1 MIPGNVNRDLK
12 AVVDVA
18 IQDYKGELH
27 SFHCA
32 LDTGFNGFI
41 ALPAHVIQRLELVQ
55 SEIRRT
61 VLLDAVEIL
70 LPLYWGTMYWC
81 GWVAEVPIPG
91 TEQDSLVGTAL
102 LENSTLTV
110 QVWDGGDVP
119 IEPR

>member
-1 MIPGNVNRDLK
+1 MMPGNVNRDLK

-18 IQDYKGELH
+18 IQDYKGELL

-41 ALPAHVIQRLELVQ
+41 ALPAQVVQRSELVQ
-55 SEIRRT
+55 SEVRRT
-61 VLLDAVEIL
+61 LLVDAVEIF
-70 LPLYWGTMYWC
+70 LPLYWGTVYWC
-81 GWVAEVPIPG
+81 GGVAEVPIPG
-91 TEQDSLVGTAL
+91 TEQELLVGTAL

-110 QVWDGGDVP
+110 QVWDGGDVL